1 MIEHY
6 TLLTRKQAETE
17 ADRMNSEDEDG
28 WTYRPVHDPE
38 GTSYSYIEI
47 YDEDNILLGRF

>member
-6 TLLTRKQAETE
+6 TLLTRKQAEDE
-17 ADRMNSEDEDG
+17 AEKMNWEDEDG

-38 GTSYSYIEI
+38 GTGYSYIEI
-47 YDEDNILLGRF
+47 YDEDGELVGRF